1 MTSIGNGAFSACTS
15 LISVNIPNSV
25 TSIGNGAFSDCT
37 SLTSIN
43 IPNSVTSIGNGA
55 FSDCTNL
62 TIYCEQGS
70 YADTYAKE
78 SNIPIMYTEISSDTY
93 ATKTQIET
101 GLAQLSNSIDTKI
114 AEAKSIIPKRYI
126 VSELPTTNIDENGTY
141 LVPANEPNTD
151 NIYTEYAYINNAWEI
166 IGSPFEVDLSGYA
179 TQNDLIQSHDSL
191 HSEIESG
198 LTDLS
203 NEIYTELNTKEN
215 RISIDTVSDTEYSA
229 CFNNNV
235 QYRLGELTSLTLNL
249 PDNISDD
256 YISSVIFTS
265 GATATNLIYPD
276 TIKMLGE
283 DCIDCIFTP
292 AANKRYEVIVSYDGV
307 NVVGVV
313 GGYAV

>member
-1 MTSIGNGAFSACTS
+1 M
-15 LISVNIPNSV
+15 LILLREVYQN
-25 TSIGNGAFSDCT
+25 
-37 SLTSIN
+37 LTSIN

-151 NIYTEYAYINNAWEI
+151 NIYTEYAFPVPLWVALDLIN
-166 IGSPFEVDLSGYA
+166 PPCVCYA
-179 TQNDLIQSHDSL
+179 TLIMCSTPIRVEQL
-191 HSEIESG
+191 
-198 LTDLS
+198 LS
-203 NEIYTELNTKEN
+203 
-215 RISIDTVSDTEYSA
+215 
-229 CFNNNV
+229 
-235 QYRLGELTSLTLNL
+235 
-249 PDNISDD
+249 
-256 YISSVIFTS
+256 
-265 GATATNLIYPD
+265 
-276 TIKMLGE
+276 
-283 DCIDCIFTP
+283 
-292 AANKRYEVIVSYDGV
+292 
-307 NVVGVV
+307 
-313 GGYAV
+313 